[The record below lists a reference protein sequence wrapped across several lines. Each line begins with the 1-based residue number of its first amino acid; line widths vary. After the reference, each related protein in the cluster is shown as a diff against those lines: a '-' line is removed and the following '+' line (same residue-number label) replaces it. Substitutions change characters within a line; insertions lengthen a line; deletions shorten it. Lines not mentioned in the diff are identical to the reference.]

1 MPSMRMERQSSVCF
15 VYLAAVMI
23 VAAYSA
29 LAPSCLASENASA
42 PALSTMTGSGLYLKV
57 RATAA
62 MKMSKLRPGN
72 IVEGSLSR
80 DVYSADRKLFPAGSS
95 VRLTVDHLEKRKRLK
110 NDHSPWIAGI
120 FTPRHENYPVFNNVA
135 IGSER
140 GQTLLDVSLL
150 SVSRMREVQST
161 AKKDKS
167 VQSSSAEDGR
177 TEVTRS
183 KKLRTIPT
191 LVLEAFSVDNSPSP
205 SYAVDEAA
213 PTGELVA
220 SETLPA
226 GTRCKIL
233 LLGNVSASKSKPGD
247 AVQARLL
254 EPVLLNSKLVFP
266 AGTLFRGK
274 VLKTTP
280 PRWLSRAGS
289 LSLTFTELTLPSG
302 ASFPIAASIA
312 GAELDARSHTRMD
325 AEGGLHGER
334 PGKAWMAMNIA
345 FSAGISKEADDALQV
360 VIEAIVSTA
369 TDASTAGTARIVSSC
384 VSGVYMA
391 TRHGR
396 HVVLPRFTDMDI
408 SLDRPFSAAPPSA
421 VASSSTVAVVHPGTA
436 R

>member
-1 MPSMRMERQSSVCF
+1 MRMERQSSVCF
-15 VYLAAVMI
+15 VYLAVVMI

-62 MKMSKLRPGN
+62 MRMSKLKPGN

-110 NDHSPWIAGI
+110 NDHWPWIAGI
-120 FTPRHENYPVFNNVA
+120 FTPRHENYPVFNSAA
-135 IGSER
+135 IGRET
-140 GQTLLDVSLL
+140 GQALLNVSLL
-150 SVSRMREVQST
+150 SVSQMREVQST

-177 TEVTRS
+177 TEVTPS
-183 KKLRTIPT
+183 KKQRTIPT
-191 LVLEAFSVDNSPSP
+191 LVLEAFSVDNSPWP

-289 LSLTFTELTLPSG
+289 LSLTFTELTLPNG
-302 ASFPIAASIA
+302 ASSPIAASIA

-345 FSAGISKEADDALQV
+345 FSAGISKEADDALQL

-391 TRHGR
+391 TRQGR
-396 HVVLPRFTDMDI
+396 DVVLPRFTEMDI
-408 SLDRPFSAAPPSA
+408 SLDRPFSTAPPSA
-421 VASSSTVAVVHPGTA
+421 LESSTTVAVVKTGTA
-436 R
+436 Q